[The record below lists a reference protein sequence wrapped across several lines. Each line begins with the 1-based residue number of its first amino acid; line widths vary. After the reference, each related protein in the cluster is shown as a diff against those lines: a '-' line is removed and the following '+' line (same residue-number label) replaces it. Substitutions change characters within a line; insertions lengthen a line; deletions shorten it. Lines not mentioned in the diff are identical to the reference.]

1 MKKIYEDGGERQ
13 PVEEISSGAFDFSY
27 TEPLPAR
34 QTPPSPIRTN
44 RPAQTPAQPQ
54 ETVQLTK
61 AQLDELVQQVLAA
74 KEQSA
79 PAQAPQEKPQP
90 AAPDTGYGTKIL
102 YQSKD
107 FDKEDPIDDRPVP
120 KKTLSS
126 FLEAD
131 DTFMGDGVSDPRFQV
146 NEVDEDDGFYAN
158 PRAAFASE
166 KILPQTQ
173 EEEIDESDTE
183 PVRSDRHIGR
193 TVVLVISLLAILVSG
208 AILLREY
215 KLHLDNKHFE
225 EDVSDLILQTNE
237 AIGQNAPGDVENAL
251 HLTEEQQWAQIKGE
265 FPNTVFPRGLQLKYA
280 RLYATNNEFAGY
292 LEAPGINMSLPVVQT
307 TDDEA
312 YLNKNFY
319 GKSTKYGC
327 PFVSYLNRLEPLDY
341 HTVIFGHHMN
351 DHTIFGALDNYKT
364 LAGYKKS
371 PTIAFNTLYRD
382 YTWKVF
388 AVFITNAVAQDDN
401 GYVFNYYF
409 TALPTDE
416 QKAAYLNELKQR
428 SLYDTGVDVQPG
440 DPLLTLSTCSHE
452 FDDARLV
459 VVARLVRNGE
469 NAAVDTGKAVLN
481 SNPRYPQVYY
491 DKKKLNNPYANAQRW
506 TIG

>member
-1 MKKIYEDGGERQ
+1 MKKIYEDSGERQ
-13 PVEEISSGAFDFSY
+13 PAEEISSGAFDFSN

-34 QTPPSPIRTN
+34 QTPPSPIRTG
-44 RPAQTPAQPQ
+44 RPAQPAAQPQ

-61 AQLDELVQQVLAA
+61 EQLDELVQQVLAA
-74 KEQSA
+74 KAQSA

-107 FDKEDPIDDRPVP
+107 FDKEDPIEDRPVP

-183 PVRSDRHIGR
+183 PVHSDRHIGR

-341 HTVIFGHHMN
+341 NTVIFGHHMN

>member
-13 PVEEISSGAFDFSY
+13 PVEEISSGAFDFSH

-44 RPAQTPAQPQ
+44 RPAQTG

-183 PVRSDRHIGR
+183 PVHSDRHIGR

-341 HTVIFGHHMN
+341 NTVIFGHHMN

>member
-13 PVEEISSGAFDFSY
+13 PVEEISSGAFDFSQ
-27 TEPLPAR
+27 TDPLPAR

-44 RPAQTPAQPQ
+44 RPAQTG

-107 FDKEDPIDDRPVP
+107 FDKEDPIEDRPVP

-183 PVRSDRHIGR
+183 PVHSDRHIGR

-341 HTVIFGHHMN
+341 NTVIFGHHMN

-469 NAAVDTGKAVLN
+469 NAAVDTGKAALN

>member
-13 PVEEISSGAFDFSY
+13 PVEEISSGAFDFSH

-44 RPAQTPAQPQ
+44 RPAQTG

-166 KILPQTQ
+166 KVLPQTQ

-183 PVRSDRHIGR
+183 PVHSDRHIGR

-341 HTVIFGHHMN
+341 NTVIFGHHMN

>member
-13 PVEEISSGAFDFSY
+13 PVEEISSGAFDFSH

-44 RPAQTPAQPQ
+44 RPAQTG

-79 PAQAPQEKPQP
+79 PVQAPQEKPQP

-166 KILPQTQ
+166 KVLPQTQ

-183 PVRSDRHIGR
+183 PVHSDRHIGR

-341 HTVIFGHHMN
+341 NTVIFGHHMN

-469 NAAVDTGKAVLN
+469 NAAVDTGKAALN

>member
-13 PVEEISSGAFDFSY
+13 PVEEISSGAFDFSQ
-27 TEPLPAR
+27 TDPLPAR

-44 RPAQTPAQPQ
+44 RPAQTG

-107 FDKEDPIDDRPVP
+107 FDKEDPIEDRPVP

-166 KILPQTQ
+166 KVLPQTQ

-183 PVRSDRHIGR
+183 PVHSDRHIGR

-341 HTVIFGHHMN
+341 NTVIFGHHMN

-409 TALPTDE
+409 TALPTNE

-469 NAAVDTGKAVLN
+469 NAAVDTGKAALN

>member
-13 PVEEISSGAFDFSY
+13 PVEEISSGAFDFSH

-44 RPAQTPAQPQ
+44 RPAQTG

-183 PVRSDRHIGR
+183 PVHSDRHIGR

-341 HTVIFGHHMN
+341 NTVIFGHHMN

-459 VVARLVRNGE
+459 VVARQVRNGE
-469 NAAVDTGKAVLN
+469 NPAVDTSRVTLN